1 MYHFVEDKEFLK
13 RAQNSCVE
21 DLNKLVGSL
30 LEEGISA
37 QFILVGSGGRNM
49 VTQNEDGD
57 IDFDYNLLIQKCDD
71 INDCRFLKETTRKA
85 LNKIMRKNGLHDVED
100 STSALSTKNVY
111 FKDNPDIKF
120 SMDLCI
126 VAKDDKGNWYR
137 LIHQKTGY
145 SNSDRYFWNQVP
157 NSSKVSE
164 KAVTLK
170 ANNLWEEVRQCY
182 LNKKNLYLKRNDN
195 NHPSFICYI
204 EAVNEVYGH
213 YRWTSK

>member
-71 INDCRFLKETTRKA
+71 ITDCRFLKETTRKA
-85 LNKIMRKNGLHDVED
+85 LNKIMRKTGCMMLRIPPRHYHQ
-100 STSALSTKNVY
+100 SAYILKIILTSNLVWIFALLK
-111 FKDNPDIKF
+111 KMIKE
-120 SMDLCI
+120 
-126 VAKDDKGNWYR
+126 
-137 LIHQKTGY
+137 TGI
-145 SNSDRYFWNQVP
+145 D
-157 NSSKVSE
+157 
-164 KAVTLK
+164 
-170 ANNLWEEVRQCY
+170 
-182 LNKKNLYLKRNDN
+182 
-195 NHPSFICYI
+195 
-204 EAVNEVYGH
+204 
-213 YRWTSK
+213 

>member
-13 RAQNSCVE
+13 RSQNSCVE

-71 INDCRFLKETTRKA
+71 ITDCRFLKETTRKA

-100 STSALSTKNVY
+100 STSALS
-111 FKDNPDIKF
+111 
-120 SMDLCI
+120 S
-126 VAKDDKGNWYR
+126 
-137 LIHQKTGY
+137 
-145 SNSDRYFWNQVP
+145 
-157 NSSKVSE
+157 
-164 KAVTLK
+164 
-170 ANNLWEEVRQCY
+170 
-182 LNKKNLYLKRNDN
+182 
-195 NHPSFICYI
+195 
-204 EAVNEVYGH
+204 
-213 YRWTSK
+213 